1 MSAPR
6 SHRRR
11 WLRRIGLAL
20 LILALLPFL
29 AMEGLD
35 RWMSTDRGARWLYRH
50 AAGPVAVHRSPDG
63 LRQVSVGDPALP
75 PLVLLHGSPGG
86 LFDFRAATRDTA
98 LLRRFR
104 LIVPERPGYGATRP
118 RGPEPSIRAQA
129 DRLLA
134 ALSGEARPLTV
145 AGYSYGGPVAMAMA
159 GRAPDRVAGVLG
171 LAGQYDPDNEM
182 VLSIS
187 PYLRFGFFRNVL
199 PRWLWVSNEE
209 KMTHRGAL
217 REVLPDFDA
226 VRCGVWLV
234 HGTDDAIV
242 PTANSPWLAE
252 RLVREAG
259 FARGSGLEPGTVRL
273 ELLEGKDHSIPFSE
287 PELLIE
293 RLRALPVP

>member
-1 MSAPR
+1 
-6 SHRRR
+6 
-11 WLRRIGLAL
+11 LRRIGLAL

-63 LRQVSVGDPALP
+63 LRQVSVGDTALP

-86 LFDFRAATRDTA
+86 LFDYRPATRDTA

>member
-6 SHRRR
+6 SRRRR
-11 WLRRIGLAL
+11 WLRRIVLAL
-20 LILALLPFL
+20 LILALLPFAL
-29 AMEGLD
+29 MEGLD
-35 RWMSTDRGARWLYRH
+35 RWMSTDRGARRLYRH
-50 AAGPVAVHRSPDG
+50 AAGPVALHRSPDG
-63 LRQVSVGDPALP
+63 LRWLSVGDSALP

-86 LFDFRAATRDTA
+86 LFDFRAVARDSA

-145 AGYSYGGPVAMAMA
+145 AGYSYGGPVALAMA
-159 GRAPDRVAGVLG
+159 GRAPDRVARVLG

-182 VLSIS
+182 VLAVS
-187 PYLRFGFFRNVL
+187 PYLRYGFFRNVL

-242 PTANSPWLAE
+242 PTANSAWLAE
-252 RLVREAG
+252 RLVGEAG
-259 FARGSGLEPGTVRL
+259 FSRGGGLEPGTVRL
-273 ELLEGKDHSIPFSE
+273 ELLQGKDHSIPFSE